1 MLILWL
7 QSCFAK
13 QSPKT
18 SGFFL
23 WIDWLIDGHTCLHFP
38 SRLFSSWGEQGLLS
52 SYGVW
57 AWVLWFLGCRA
68 RAQQWW
74 CMWNHLERRLTHV
87 SCIGRLVLYHWATR
101 EALECQSLMFPFKF
115 HLVFNTGAD
124 IILEPLNLLFVVSL
138 LSHVG
143 LFCNPGFWSP
153 PCFSVH
159 GIIPAG
165 ILEWVAISFSRGS
178 SRPRGQTPSVSCIGR
193 RILCRWATR
202 EEPKKYS
209 NSFKPCPGR
218 LVQLNKAKSPH
229 RGTAVSFANKQ
240 FASCRCNC
248 YNNVVLLYK

>member
-124 IILEPLNLLFVVSL
+124 IILDPLNMSLRKNAVVICCFVAKSCRTLLQPWVLEPTML
-138 LSHVG
+138 LCPWNYSG
-143 LFCNPGFWSP
+143 RNTG
-153 PCFSVH
+153 
-159 GIIPAG
+159 
-165 ILEWVAISFSRGS
+165 
-178 SRPRGQTPSVSCIGR
+178 VSCHFLLKGIFPTQGSNT
-193 RILCRWATR
+193 LC
-202 EEPKKYS
+202 
-209 NSFKPCPGR
+209 
-218 LVQLNKAKSPH
+218 
-229 RGTAVSFANKQ
+229 
-240 FASCRCNC
+240 
-248 YNNVVLLYK
+248 LLYW